1 MTDFAGLLG
10 ALVRGDVRFIII
22 GGVAATIHGSARLT
36 QDIDVVYD
44 RSPDNVKHLADALE
58 SFSPRLRG
66 APSGLPFRFDSA
78 TISRGLNFT
87 LRTDL
92 GDIDLF
98 GEIPGGGAYKDLE
111 QNTIEVTIFGLRCRS
126 LDLPTLIKVKKA
138 AGRPRDLDAV
148 AELERIQEEQEKPG
162 S

>member
-10 ALVRGDVRFIII
+10 ALVQGEVRFIII
-22 GGVAATIHGSARLT
+22 GGVAATIHGASRLT

-44 RSPDNVKHLADALE
+44 RSPDNVRRLAEALAPL
-58 SFSPRLRG
+58 SPYLRG
-66 APSGLPFRFDSA
+66 APSGLPFRFDPA

-98 GEIPGGGAYKDLE
+98 GEIPGGGAFKDLE
-111 QNTIEVTIFGLRCRS
+111 GHTIDVTIFGMRCRS
-126 LDLPTLIKVKKA
+126 LDLATLIKVKRA

-148 AELERIQEEQEKPG
+148 AELERIQEEQEN
-162 S
+162 SES